1 MGEKLISHTANNTE
15 ERREN
20 GLGLIVIGFLLW
32 FFDALVFFFM
42 PAGVRLG
49 QQRGFII
56 LLVSA
61 FVAGAVVMGFGV
73 YLRKQ

>member
-1 MGEKLISHTANNTE
+1 MGEKLISQDANNTE
-15 ERREN
+15 EQREN

-49 QQRGFII
+49 QQRGFTI
-56 LLVSA
+56 LIASA
-61 FVAGAVVMGFGV
+61 FVGGAIVMAFGV